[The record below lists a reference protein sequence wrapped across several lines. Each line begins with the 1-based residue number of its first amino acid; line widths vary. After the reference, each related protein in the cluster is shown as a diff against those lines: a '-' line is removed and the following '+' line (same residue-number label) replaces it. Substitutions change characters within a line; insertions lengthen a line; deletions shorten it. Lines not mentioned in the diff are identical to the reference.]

1 MKIKELIHIKFSNAS
16 LEQNVV
22 CGFFPFIFFIFISTN
37 WVFSP
42 LSKVSCFFFLRLL
55 CPAIV
60 SPSNHKVPLKYT
72 KFDSVDACSLDITRS
87 LISIS
92 KSLYF
97 VLIPP
102 SSASSRPPSPS
113 PSPSLPYPY
122 ISPSPLFPF
131 PFLSSPSP
139 LPISFYFINLICENS
154 TTSDWKWM
162 FGYK

>member
-97 VLIPP
+97 VLIP
-102 SSASSRPPSPS
+102 SSASSRPPFP
-113 PSPSLPYPY
+113 LPYPY
-122 ISPSPLFPF
+122 IPPSPLFSLPFPLFPF
-131 PFLSSPSP
+131 PFA
-139 LPISFYFINLICENS
+139 YFILFHQSNLR
-154 TTSDWKWM
+154 D
-162 FGYK
+162 